1 MDKDARQVLAKDRA
15 ERYAPAPTGGAWMA
29 GLCVAVVALG
39 GDLAV
44 SAFYGWSAMNN
55 LLIAGLITLGGFVTG
70 FVGYKRVAQSNRRA
84 IRFELDQIN
93 AGAQDAARHSD

>member
-15 ERYAPAPTGGAWMA
+15 ESYAPAPTGGAWMA

-44 SAFYGWSAMNN
+44 ATVVN
-55 LLIAGLITLGGFVTG
+55 AGDEEARTATLGLL
-70 FVGYKRVAQSNRRA
+70 RALVAQGMSP
-84 IRFELDQIN
+84 
-93 AGAQDAARHSD
+93 AAP